1 MLSVFPFL
9 VFFVNGT
16 DQLYWEKQIRSGK
29 IPVKT
34 VGILLV
40 IERGNHTGLCYVDNI
55 EFYVRRRRSKT

>member
-16 DQLYWEKQIRSGK
+16 DQLYWQKQTKSGK
-29 IPVKT
+29 IPVNT
-34 VGILLV
+34 RVIFLA

-55 EFYVRRRRSKT
+55 ELYVRRRRSKT